1 MRRNHSLRWR
11 HLLAAGIAL
20 SALAATPVK
29 DRTIPLAYTPQG
41 SEEETTP
48 TVSASMVTKPVR
60 LVFEDGRP
68 SKEQAA
74 AGEGTTDRDLVFAWL
89 PTSPVPEFAKD
100 TFIRIAQGW
109 GIRLEDKAPLSL
121 HVRLLRFYV
130 TEKNQAVGS
139 TYLAEVRVAF
149 ELHGPDDGLLSAG
162 VVAGEANRYGKK
174 QSPANCNEVL
184 SDAAR
189 AAYFRLIG
197 HKELQAAW
205 GGGTVDAPSASAQS
219 AKGGS

>member
-1 MRRNHSLRWR
+1 MRSSHSVRSC
-11 HLLAAGIAL
+11 HLLAAGLAL

-29 DRTIPLAYTPQG
+29 GRTITLAYTPQG

-48 TVSASMVTKPVR
+48 TVTASMVTKPVT

-68 SKEQAA
+68 SKEEAT
-74 AGEGTTDRDLVFAWL
+74 AGEGTDDRDRVFPWL

-100 TFIRIAQGW
+100 TFVRIAQGW
-109 GIRLEDKAPLSL
+109 GIRLEDAAPLSL
-121 HVRLLRFYV
+121 HVRLIRFYV

-205 GGGTVDAPSASAQS
+205 GGGSVVEPNASAQS
-219 AKGGS
+219 TKSGS